1 MTLAI
6 STTLRTSFDDAVAR
20 TRKALSDQG
29 FGVLTEID
37 VKATLKAKLDEDM
50 ETTSSSGR
58 ATRPWLTVPSAWTV
72 RSDCCCRATSWSA
85 PILPL
90 TVGDRRCDG
99 SADHGAGGRPAG
111 PRPGS
116 RRRSRQTARGHQ
128 GADRLIMAVTV
139 TLTLGAV
146 IGVFLGL
153 LGGGGSIMAVPA
165 LVFVLAVPVE
175 QAIPMSLIVIA
186 AAAAVGALPKVRV
199 GQVQWRSPECSPQ

>member
-1 MTLAI
+1 
-6 STTLRTSFDDAVAR
+6 
-20 TRKALSDQG
+20 
-29 FGVLTEID
+29 
-37 VKATLKAKLDEDM
+37 
-50 ETTSSSGR
+50 
-58 ATRPWLTVPSAWTV
+58 
-72 RSDCCCRATSWSA
+72 
-85 PILPL
+85 
-90 TVGDRRCDG
+90 
-99 SADHGAGGRPAG
+99 
-111 PRPGS
+111 
-116 RRRSRQTARGHQ
+116 
-128 GADRLIMAVTV
+128 MAVTV